1 MLRKKGYTLPQLLL
15 TVLCINAMLAWMFLA
30 AGCSATRE
38 IAATASNIQRQVVQ
52 SSAVIIDEA
61 TQTQADLETI
71 RNEDTAPVIN
81 SVQERQDRI
90 IAAAEGSRTA
100 VNKAVSDIHRNL
112 TRVEDKVPWWAT
124 TIGWVAGAIGLV
136 AVLILLWKTGVLAL
150 IGRVVGLGTALIP
163 RSIKDDAAFDAEA
176 ITTGTATPLQRENIA
191 RKRASSRAY
200 EAAFLE
206 AKDGH

>member
-1 MLRKKGYTLPQLLL
+1 MRRKKGYTLPHLVLTILL
-15 TVLCINAMLAWMFLA
+15 INVMLGWMFLA
-30 AGCSATRE
+30 SGCSATQE
-38 IAATASNIQRQVVQ
+38 IAATASDIQRQVVQ
-52 SSAVIIDEA
+52 SSATIIDEA
-61 TQTQADLETI
+61 TQTQAELETI

-90 IAAAEGSRTA
+90 IAAADDSRTV

-112 TRVEDKVPWWAT
+112 TKVEDKVPWWAS

-150 IGRVVGLGTALIP
+150 VGRLVGLGTALIP
-163 RSIKDDAAFDAEA
+163 RSIKSDAAFDAEA
-176 ITTGTATPLQRENIA
+176 ISTGTATPLQRENIA
-191 RKRASSRAY
+191 RKRAESRAY